1 MVDLN
6 KDNFDDHISGGLALV
21 DFWAPWCGP
30 CQMLK
35 PVIDELATEMKDV
48 KIGKLN
54 IDENEE
60 IAQKFSVMSIPTLI
74 LFKNGEKIDQKVG
87 GGSKASIKE
96 WIESHK

>member
-6 KDNFDDHISGGLALV
+6 KDNFDEHIKSGLALV

-35 PVIDELATEMKDV
+35 PVIDELAKEMTDV

-60 IAQKFSVMSIPTLI
+60 LAQKFSVMSIPTLM
-74 LFKNGEKIDQKVG
+74 LFKDGQKIDQKMG
-87 GGSKASIKE
+87 ASSKASIKE